1 MCNNCLRGKINKKL
15 MIQNFHFE
23 ASTSDYKSHDEL
35 ADDMLTERSL
45 KDLYNGAGAV
55 KNGRKLAE

>member
-1 MCNNCLRGKINKKL
+1 

-23 ASTSDYKSHDEL
+23 ALTSDYQSHDEL

-45 KDLYNGAGAV
+45 KDLCNGVGAV
-55 KNGRKLAE
+55 KNGRKLDK